1 MDIEAWASAY
11 IACQQDGSRVNEN
24 HPLWWAVERFMD
36 APGSEE
42 SWAAILAILAKNPPS
57 SVIGV
62 LAAGPLEDLI
72 QDSGLRYIERI
83 ELEARRNPGFRHLL
97 GGVWKSGTPEVWMR
111 VEAARGATW

>member
-1 MDIEAWASAY
+1 
-11 IACQQDGSRVNEN
+11 
-24 HPLWWAVERFMD
+24 MD

-83 ELEARRNPGFRHLL
+83 ELEARRNPGFRHYLVAY
-97 GGVWKSGTPEVWMR
+97 GRAEHQRCGC
-111 VEAARGATW
+111 A